1 MNLPSMVKD
10 SKITGGSENEMN
22 ILDNIKNLLGG
33 DITIHQEFLNKV
45 IKESIADN
53 KVIREIVLS
62 VNEGFLDAA
71 VEILVGESTPVNLN
85 LELSLGKYEF
95 NRTNRFVELIL
106 LNPVT
111 IKVYGVNIKTKLAAE
126 IDMTSARSSGAPEGL
141 IDMFSYLTINEDRF
155 VLDFNKMPGFNQAL
169 QNKLGFLLNNL
180 EITKIELQNENIVI
194 HPSIK
199 FY

>member
-1 MNLPSMVKD
+1 MNL
-10 SKITGGSENEMN
+10 
-22 ILDNIKNLLGG
+22 LDNLKNLLGG
-33 DITIHQEFLNKV
+33 NITIHQEFLNKV

-62 VNEGFLDAA
+62 VNQGFLNAA
-71 VEILVGESTPVNLN
+71 VEILAGESTPVNLN

-95 NRTNRFVELIL
+95 NSTNRFVELIL

-126 IDMTSARSSGAPEGL
+126 IDLASARSAGAPEGL

-155 VLDFNKMPGFNQAL
+155 VLDFNKMPGFSQAL

-180 EITKIELQNENIVI
+180 EITKLELQNENIVI

-199 FY
+199 FF